1 MTLEDD
7 DGEVVGVGDH
17 KPQKKESE
25 RLAALCALYQLDAKG
40 LVRPH
45 HPARVHFQIDAHI
58 CLILC
63 LARRDQGKRRRTGS
77 GGGAVGWDRCRIRPD
92 TGVHGVLLPE
102 VGVRES

>member
-7 DGEVVGVGDH
+7 EGEIVGVGDH

-45 HPARVHFQIDAHI
+45 HPVNARVHFQIDAYNF
-58 CLILC
+58 LFLF
-63 LARRDQGKRRRTGS
+63 
-77 GGGAVGWDRCRIRPD
+77 
-92 TGVHGVLLPE
+92 
-102 VGVRES
+102 